1 MQSQF
6 PSFQPD
12 SRPSGIDSGLL
23 PAAMLRD
30 DRSKPD
36 VAEELAPPVSSAT
49 RFRNHFVD
57 SMEMYA
63 DAPTVAAYLD
73 DHADWFHRCALPMR
87 AEPLGNNGYVLTI
100 GKFGNLGYE
109 IEPKIGLH
117 LLPGEHEGGHDI
129 YRIETIEVPDYTPPG
144 YVVDFRAAM
153 ELVEQEPDADR
164 PALTHVQWQLDLTV
178 DIQFPKFI
186 QALPVGLVQRTGE
199 IMLEQIVR
207 QASRRLT
214 HKVQEDFHST
224 RKIEMPKK
232 GWFR

>member
-1 MQSQF
+1 MQFQS
-6 PSFQPD
+6 PGFQPD
-12 SRPSGIDSGLL
+12 RRPTLSAAL
-23 PAAMLRD
+23 PMDNRFESDAA
-30 DRSKPD
+30 
-36 VAEELAPPVSSAT
+36 AELNPPVSSAT
-49 RFRNHFVD
+49 RFHNHFVD

-63 DAPTVAAYLD
+63 EAAVVAAYLD

-87 AEPLGNNGYVLTI
+87 AEPLGIHGYILTI
-100 GKFGNLGYE
+100 GKFGSMGYE

-117 LLPGEHEGGHDI
+117 LLPGEHEGNNDV

-153 ELVEQEPDADR
+153 ELVEQASPT
-164 PALTHVQWQLDLTV
+164 PLTHVQWQLDLTV
-178 DIQFPKFI
+178 DIHFPKFI
-186 QALPVGLVQRTGE
+186 QALPANLVQRTGE

-224 RKIEMPKK
+224 RQIAMPKPEK
-232 GWFR
+232 RWFR